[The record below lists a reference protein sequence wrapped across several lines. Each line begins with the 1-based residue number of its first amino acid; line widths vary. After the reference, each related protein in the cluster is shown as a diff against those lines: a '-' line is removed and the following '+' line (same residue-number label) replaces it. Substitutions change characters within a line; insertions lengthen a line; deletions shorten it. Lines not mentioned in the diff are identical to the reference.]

1 MFQTLSQ
8 RNPLPVGIIPQAT
21 LTNNLSGRTMN
32 NSLVSTLI
40 LLTSS
45 VLSGLAFSVDVKAD
59 LALDPEKAG
68 PDFAIQ
74 GEYEADA
81 KDKLGAQV
89 IALGGGNFRVCVE
102 SGGLPGAGWDGMSKT
117 EIEGKAEN
125 GQVTISGK
133 GWKVN
138 LSEGVLTAVEEASQ
152 RTVKLKHVIR
162 QSPTLGA
169 KPPDGA
175 IVLFDGSNAD
185 AWEGSMDERKLLK
198 FGATTKQTFTN
209 FTLHLEFILPFKPY
223 GRGQDRGNSGLYLQ
237 QRYECQ
243 VLDSFALKGEN
254 NECGGFYTIAKPKV
268 NMCFPPLSWQTYDV
282 DFTAATWAEG
292 KKTANA
298 KATVRH
304 NGVLIHE
311 NQELPKNTTS
321 SPKQESSEPGGLH
334 LQNHGNPVFYRNIW
348 VLEKK

>member
-1 MFQTLSQ
+1 MTHIPAFLLFLS
-8 RNPLPVGIIPQAT
+8 
-21 LTNNLSGRTMN
+21 
-32 NSLVSTLI
+32 ST
-40 LLTSS
+40 
-45 VLSGLAFSVDVKAD
+45 LSGLAFAVDAKTD

-74 GEYEADA
+74 GEYEASTE
-81 KDKLGAQV
+81 DKLGAQV
-89 IALGGGNFRVCVE
+89 IALGGGNFRVCMKT
-102 SGGLPGAGWDGMSKT
+102 GGLPGAGWDGTGKS

-125 GQVTISGK
+125 AKVEVSGK
-133 GWKVN
+133 GWKIN
-138 LSEGVLTAVEEASQ
+138 LTEGVLTAVEEATQ
-152 RTVKLKHVIR
+152 RTVKLKRVVR

-169 KPPDGA
+169 KPPAGA
-175 IVLFDGSNAD
+175 VVLFDGSNTD

-209 FTLHLEFILPFKPY
+209 FTLHLEFMLPFKPY

-268 NMCFPPLSWQTYDV
+268 NMCFPPLSWQTYDI

-311 NQELPKNTTS
+311 NQELPKSTAS
-321 SPKQESSEPGGLH
+321 SPKQESPEPGGLH
-334 LQNHGNPVFYRNIW
+334 LQDHGNPVFYRNIW